1 MCNYNNSKYKY
12 FIFFAFMHNVFSIT
26 QKSILF
32 FLNLFQFKDNKHKNI
47 KHYIEIEYKPI
58 DREWAY
64 TKFKKN

>member
-12 FIFFAFMHNVFSIT
+12 FIYFAFMHNVFSIT

-32 FLNLFQFKDNKHKNI
+32 FLNLFQFNNVKQDYI
-47 KHYIEIEYKPI
+47 KQYVDTEYKPI

>member
-1 MCNYNNSKYKY
+1 
-12 FIFFAFMHNVFSIT
+12 MHNVFSIT

>member
-1 MCNYNNSKYKY
+1 MK
-12 FIFFAFMHNVFSIT
+12 VFSIT

-32 FLNLFQFKDNKHKNI
+32 FLNLLQFSNVKQDYI
-47 KHYIEIEYKPI
+47 KQYVDTEYKPI

>member
-1 MCNYNNSKYKY
+1 M
-12 FIFFAFMHNVFSIT
+12 NVFSIT

-32 FLNLFQFKDNKHKNI
+32 FLNLFQFNNVKQDYI
-47 KHYIEIEYKPI
+47 KQYVEIEYKPI